1 MPTVVMPFLWGCAG
15 SDLGWQAGVVSFA
28 GMVPGRGSAQRG
40 ESAPVGAPKR
50 LAASTAVSR
59 APEDLVV
66 AARPQQEH
74 RAVGRPHRTQ
84 IRGLRIVTPPP
95 L

>member
-59 APEDLVV
+59 VPEDLV

-74 RAVGRPHRTQ
+74 SAVGRPQRVQ
-84 IRGLRIVTPPP
+84 ISGFI
-95 L
+95 